1 MASGPFP
8 LPDAVR
14 LVEQIGEALAVAH
27 SAGVVHRDVKPA
39 NVLYDETGNAYL
51 ADFGIAV
58 DAIRIGSGG
67 EIGSAGSPLYA
78 APEQISSGSAT
89 PASDI
94 YAFGVL
100 LWEVL
105 AGRTPYD
112 ADSLAA
118 LVSAKASG
126 PVPSVL
132 TERPDLPSAIDAVMR
147 TATSPDPAKRF
158 ADMGELILAFRS
170 AAAGP
175 ARGATTTE
183 EEPGSRPIPAPE
195 DRPRARASRTLLAM
209 RLLQVNPYKGLRA
222 FGEADAADFFGRE
235 AATVR
240 LQDAMASSR
249 FVAVVG
255 PSGSGKSSLVRA
267 GLVPSLRA
275 DGAWVATMVPGAHPF
290 DQAENALLRFAPSS
304 VTSLMDQMMSDDRGL
319 ARAVSRVLPDDSAT
333 ELVLIVDQFEELF
346 THTDAET
353 RSRFASA
360 LEHLASDERCRA
372 RVLVTLRAD
381 FYDRPLTVPGLG
393 ELVRDHTVAM
403 TPLDG
408 DELERTITHPA
419 SRVGVSVEPELVAK
433 LIADATTN
441 PASLPLLQ
449 YSLTE
454 LYERRDGGHMTLAAY
469 TELGGLAG
477 AVAGRAEDLCASVAD
492 VEDVR
497 RLFTRLV
504 TPGEGTE
511 DTRRRARRSELA
523 GVPDDVVDCVRRG
536 ATAGLRSRP
545 RDPRTDGRGR
555 P

>member
-1 MASGPFP
+1 M
-8 LPDAVR
+8 
-14 LVEQIGEALAVAH
+14 
-27 SAGVVHRDVKPA
+27 KPA

-58 DAIRIGSGG
+58 DAVRVGSEG

-126 PVPSVL
+126 PVASVL
-132 TERPDLPSAIDAVMR
+132 TERPDLPSAIDAVIR
-147 TATSPDPAKRF
+147 TATAPDPAKRF

-170 AAAGP
+170 AAAGL

-183 EEPGSRPIPAPE
+183 DEAPSRPIPAPE

-209 RLLQVNPYKGLRA
+209 RLEQVNPYKGLRA
-222 FGEADAADFFGRE
+222 FGEADAGDFFGRE

-240 LQDAMASSR
+240 LQEAMASSR

-275 DGAWVATMVPGAHPF
+275 QGAWVATMVSGAHPF

-319 ARAVSRVLPDDSAT
+319 ARAVGRVLPDDSDT

-346 THTDAET
+346 THADTET

-360 LEHLASDERCRA
+360 LVHLANDERCR
-372 RVLVTLRAD
+372 
-381 FYDRPLTVPGLG
+381 
-393 ELVRDHTVAM
+393 
-403 TPLDG
+403 
-408 DELERTITHPA
+408 
-419 SRVGVSVEPELVAK
+419 
-433 LIADATTN
+433 
-441 PASLPLLQ
+441 
-449 YSLTE
+449 
-454 LYERRDGGHMTLAAY
+454 
-469 TELGGLAG
+469 G
-477 AVAGRAEDLCASVAD
+477 ACW
-492 VEDVR
+492 
-497 RLFTRLV
+497 
-504 TPGEGTE
+504 
-511 DTRRRARRSELA
+511 
-523 GVPDDVVDCVRRG
+523 
-536 ATAGLRSRP
+536 
-545 RDPRTDGRGR
+545 
-555 P
+555 